1 MALVDG
7 RTGIEVIDR
16 RECLRLLA
24 AEDFGRVGLLDGG
37 HPLILPVNYAMAG
50 EYVVFRTGE
59 GSKLDAVRGPACFEI
74 DGHDDGAHTGW
85 SVVVRGR
92 LEDVTGD
99 PAFADVAQPWSFPDR
114 KDHVLRIV
122 ATSIRG
128 RRIT

>member
-1 MALVDG
+1 MAIVDR

-16 RECLRLLA
+16 RECLQLLA
-24 AEDFGRVGLLDGG
+24 GDDFGRVAILDGG
-37 HPLILPVNYAMAG
+37 HPLILPVNYAMSG
-50 EYVVFRTGE
+50 DFVVFRTAE
-59 GSKLDAVRGPACFEI
+59 GSKLDAVRGPASFEI
-74 DGHDDGAHTGW
+74 DDHDPETRTGW

-99 PAFADVAQPWSFPDR
+99 PAYADLAHPWSFPDR

-122 ATSIRG
+122 PTSIRG